1 MKYYEIIIHADLPV
15 TGKYPQVKDLKI
27 NFHEARASQWGIISQ
42 WKSEDDIPDLNNF
55 VFQKGFKLTDI
66 VTNNFV
72 NISSGIFISEKA
84 KSVFDSFI
92 VNGNFYPISIY
103 ESDKKHKY
111 NFLWYEYG
119 AKNKIDYKESIFIEY
134 DSMEERYGEIIPIED
149 FEDFKIKVKKL
160 YTEKEEWDIVPKSLQ
175 FKEYFDITPAFDISL
190 ICNEEV
196 KNAIEENRLTGFLFK
211 PVDIEISFK

>member
-27 NFHEARASQWGIISQ
+27 NFYEARASQWGIISQ

-55 VFQKGFKLTDI
+55 IFQEGFKLTDI

-119 AKNKIDYKESIFIEY
+119 AKNKIDYRESVFIEY
-134 DSMEERYGEIIPIED
+134 DSMEERYGEVIPIED

-196 KNAIEENRLTGFLFK
+196 KNAIEENHLTGFLFK

>member
-1 MKYYEIIIHADLPV
+1 MKYYEIIVHADLPI

-27 NFHEARASQWGIISQ
+27 DFHEAKASQWGIISQ

-55 VFQKGFKLTDI
+55 IFQKGSKLTDI

-72 NISSGIFISEKA
+72 NISSGIFISEKT
-84 KSVFDSFI
+84 KSVFDSFT

-103 ESDKKHKY
+103 EHDKKHKY
-111 NFLWYEYG
+111 NFLWYDYG
-119 AKNKIDYKESIFIEY
+119 AKNKIDYKASVFIEY
-134 DSMEERYGEIIPIED
+134 QSIEERYGEIVRIED
-149 FEDFKIKVKKL
+149 FEDYKIKVKKL
-160 YTEKEEWDIVPKSLQ
+160 YTEKEEWDIVPKALQ

-190 ICNEEV
+190 ICNEKV
-196 KNAIEENRLTGFLFK
+196 KNAIEENHLTGFLFK